1 MSEQVIKPNKFP
13 ACESIHQ
20 MYYECSI
27 VTEASFGKF
36 INRCAGL
43 KEKLDEC
50 NVQEQVWAQPPH
62 PKQAAPPHSPAN
74 GACITSCPRLRIRP
88 TCTVTSPL
96 AACVAAGIVSL
107 CVSYVFGVGFLRN
120 TSHCFVSLL
129 DHSRVAAGV
138 FALCVPVRG
147 LCKACRETNTLRC
160 LVK

>member
-50 NVQEQVWAQPPH
+50 NVQEQV
-62 PKQAAPPHSPAN
+62 
-74 GACITSCPRLRIRP
+74 T
-88 TCTVTSPL
+88 
-96 AACVAAGIVSL
+96 
-107 CVSYVFGVGFLRN
+107 GVGPTAASK
-120 TSHCFVSLL
+120 TSKGPGLATRLPIRFCIASLQ
-129 DHSRVAAGV
+129 DM
-138 FALCVPVRG
+138 
-147 LCKACRETNTLRC
+147 
-160 LVK
+160 